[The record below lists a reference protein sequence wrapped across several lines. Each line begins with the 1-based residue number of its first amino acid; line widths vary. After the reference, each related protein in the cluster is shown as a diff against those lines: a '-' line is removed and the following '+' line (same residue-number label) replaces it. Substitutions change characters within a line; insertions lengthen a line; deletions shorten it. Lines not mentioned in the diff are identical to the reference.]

1 MPIENNRLYPPD
13 PFVMNEDE
21 VNMHVAN
28 YLKSKGF
35 YDVKYLTGKSRGVDV
50 HGKKDCIEVFVESKG
65 SHANYHGKDIVLDNS
80 HLWDHLCKQICK
92 LIEYRDKYNDK
103 KNGFILY
110 IGLLSNINIHLQY
123 ILFLLKIFLA
133 ELLHSVF
140 NPLHKNPFVLSK
152 TSSLFLEIGDDPNNK
167 GKLQL
172 VFVYEGLFICTQLL
186 QSKIF
191 DALQSHFVL

>member
-65 SHANYHGKDIVLDNS
+65 SHANHHGKDIVLDNN

-103 KNGFILY
+103 KIILIAANPDIPRIRRNIGKIEKSIEDLNIVRMWIKENGDVILN
-110 IGLLSNINIHLQY
+110 IPQLLKKEVINIL
-123 ILFLLKIFLA
+123 
-133 ELLHSVF
+133 
-140 NPLHKNPFVLSK
+140 
-152 TSSLFLEIGDDPNNK
+152 
-167 GKLQL
+167 
-172 VFVYEGLFICTQLL
+172 
-186 QSKIF
+186 
-191 DALQSHFVL
+191 